1 MANSFTYKIT
11 SENGLFTFNYSQVL
25 DPAETISSATCTAIT
40 MNGTDTNP
48 SAILSGNP
56 IISGAN
62 VSQRIINGVDENT
75 YRLEMVATTSYGNI
89 YTAVGDLPVYT
100 AGSNLI

>member
-11 SENGLFTFNYSQVL
+11 TENELFTFNYSQVL
-25 DPAETISSATCTAIT
+25 GPAETISSATCTAIT

-48 SAILSGNP
+48 SAILSGSP
-56 IISGAN
+56 TISGAN
-62 VSQRIINGVDENT
+62 VSQRVINGVDENT
-75 YRLEMVATTSYGNI
+75 YRLEMVATTSYGNV

-100 AGSNLI
+100 ASSNLI